1 MTTGFYVYE
10 HRRKDSGMVFYVGKG
25 CGRRAVVS
33 DRRSAH
39 WKSVVA
45 KSGGF
50 EVCHLVTGVDE
61 ELSLL
66 AEIEA
71 IDKYR
76 RIGVRLVNKTDGG
89 EGTSGFCYVM
99 QDEHKRKIA
108 AARIGKPR
116 PREMVER
123 MRAAKTGRN
132 TGADNPFYGKRH
144 TEETRAI
151 LRAKSGS
158 RTHTDEA
165 KQKIKQSALKAY
177 EKHPKSRA
185 VHCLTNGVTYFSLSD
200 AARQLGLHRRCI
212 TMVCNKEMH
221 HTAGLKFEWSKT

>member
-1 MTTGFYVYE
+1 
-10 HRRKDSGMVFYVGKG
+10 MVFYVGKG

-39 WKSVVA
+39 WKNVVA

-50 EVCHLVTGVDE
+50 EVRHLLTGVDE

-89 EGTSGFCYVM
+89 DGTSGFRYVM

-108 AARIGKPR
+108 ASKIGKPR
-116 PREMVER
+116 PQEVVER
-123 MRAAKTGRN
+123 MRATKKGRN
-132 TGADNPFYGKRH
+132 TGADNPFYGRRH
-144 TEETRAI
+144 TEETKAI
-151 LRAKSGS
+151 LRAKSATY
-158 RTHTDEA
+158 THTEEH
-165 KQKIKQSALKAY
+165 KQKIRQSALKTFAN
-177 EKHPKSRA
+177 HAKSKA
-185 VHCLTNGVTYFSLSD
+185 VHCLTNGLTYFSLNE

-221 HTAGLKFEWSKT
+221 HTAGLKFEWSTK